1 MEVRPGPYRGQCFS
15 TNHRGFTH
23 EVLTHC
29 APRSGWSCCLV
40 AHGSH
45 GHGSTQRKSRRRH
58 VQAIG
63 PQRKSGRWHV
73 QEDGPQRK
81 SRRRHVQEVEEE
93 KEVIKA
99 QVGFTG
105 TSLRPE
111 ATAPGFLCL
120 PLSTRRERGPYCR
133 AAPRTGGARA
143 AACSLMGGTPRRAH
157 N

>member
-29 APRSGWSCCLV
+29 ASRSGWSCCLV

-63 PQRKSGRWHV
+63 PQRKS
-73 QEDGPQRK
+73 
-81 SRRRHVQEVEEE
+81 RRRHVQEVEEE

-105 TSLRPE
+105 TNLRPE

-133 AAPRTGGARA
+133 AMSRTGGARRRV
-143 AACSLMGGTPRRAH
+143 LPHGRNLPPRTQLSRVALGSER
-157 N
+157 

>member
-40 AHGSH
+40 AHGSR
-45 GHGSTQRKSRRRH
+45 GHGST
-58 VQAIG
+58 
-63 PQRKSGRWHV
+63 
-73 QEDGPQRK
+73 QRK

-133 AAPRTGGARA
+133 AAPRTGGARRRV
-143 AACSLMGGTPRRAH
+143 LPHGRNLPPRTQLSRVALGSER
-157 N
+157 

>member
-1 MEVRPGPYRGQCFS
+1 MIQHLN
-15 TNHRGFTH
+15 NHRGFTH

-45 GHGSTQRKSRRRH
+45 GHGPTQRN
-58 VQAIG
+58 
-63 PQRKSGRWHV
+63 
-73 QEDGPQRK
+73 
-81 SRRRHVQEVEEE
+81 SRRRHVQEVEEQ
-93 KEVIKA
+93 KEVINA

-105 TSLRPE
+105 TNLRPE

-133 AAPRTGGARA
+133 AMSRTGCAPPRA
-143 AACSLMGGTPRRAH
+143 PSWAEPPAAHTIEPGGTRVREIGSTLGPWASRPRRVKPASGL
-157 N
+157 